1 MFLTVSASLFKRLV
15 TAIKNGSIYDESL
28 DYWTVKS
35 AVNHANSILKPSPV
49 VGVVGHA
56 DLKNLSVQDLLDDVD
71 AFKKAITEINTYYD
85 NKCRETSKVTLTGK
99 IAHSTNQSLYIDYG
113 MPYYAIAYTDRMGVN
128 PKKIEAQYGKDTLLR
143 LTGFLSAFEFD
154 HYRDSAFVIDSIE
167 LV

>member
-1 MFLTVSASLFKRLV
+1 MFLTVSATAFKRLV
-15 TAIKNGSIYDESL
+15 TAIKDGSIYDENL
-28 DYWTVKS
+28 PYWDVKS
-35 AVNHANSILKPSPV
+35 AVNHAYRLLKLSPV
-49 VGVVGHA
+49 VGHE
-56 DLKNLSVQDLLDDVD
+56 DLKNLSVQELLDDVD
-71 AFKKAITEINTYYD
+71 IFKKAITEINTYYD
-85 NKCRETSKVTLTGK
+85 NKCREVSKVTLTGK

-128 PKKIEAQYGKDTLLR
+128 PKKIEAQYGKDTLLK